1 MLGNLTPKQKKIYDY
16 VLDYC
21 SKNTYSP
28 SLKEIANH
36 FEKSVPTIHQYIK
49 ALIKKGFLKKKKGA
63 ARGLEITIKDE
74 SSANPIIKNLRIGII
89 GYGIVGQAVE
99 YGFSNQKIYVYDKYK
114 KTDSLELVVKRSDY
128 LFICL
133 PTPTKKDESC
143 IDLTIINDNIAK
155 IAKLASGSDKIII
168 IKSTVIPGTT
178 SDFIKQY
185 PKVQFCF
192 NPEFTK
198 ERSFLQ
204 DFINTDRVILGAE
217 NDLVSRRVASIY
229 QSIMPSTPIFQ
240 TDPTTAEMVK
250 YMANCFLATK
260 VIFANEMYEIC
271 RKLGLK
277 YEEVKNMVVA
287 DKRIHNSHLDITSL
301 KGFGGKCF
309 PKDLL
314 ALRGLANKMKV
325 DAKILDSVWNKNLKI
340 RKVKDWEDIPF
351 AVSKSFGHKR

>member
-1 MLGNLTPKQKKIYDY
+1 MTPKQKEIFDY
-16 VLDYC
+16 VLDYY
-21 SKNTYSP
+21 SENAYSP
-28 SLKEIANH
+28 SLKEIADH
-36 FEKSVPTIHQYIK
+36 FGKSVPTIHQYIK
-49 ALIKKGFLKKKKGA
+49 ALIKKGFLKKKTGV
-63 ARGLEITIKDE
+63 ARGLEIVIKDE
-74 SSANPIIKNLRIGII
+74 ASANQVVRNMKIGIV

-99 YGFSNQKIYVYDKYK
+99 YGFSNQEIHIYDKYK
-114 KTDSLELVVKRSDY
+114 KSESLDQVVKKSDY
-128 LFICL
+128 IFICL
-133 PTPTKKDESC
+133 PTPIKKDESS
-143 IDLTIINDNIAK
+143 IDLNIVNTSVAK
-155 IAKLASGSDKIII
+155 IAKLASGTDKIVI

-178 SDFIKQY
+178 SGFIKRY

-192 NPEFTK
+192 NPEFTT

-204 DFINTDRVILGAE
+204 DFINTDRVIIGTE
-217 NDLVSRRVASIY
+217 NDFISRRVASIY

-271 RKLGLK
+271 QKLDLK

-287 DKRIHNSHLDITSL
+287 DKRIYDSHLEITSL

-314 ALRGLANKMKV
+314 ALRALAKKMKV
-325 DAKILDSVWNKNLKI
+325 DTKILDSVWEKNLKI
-340 RKVKDWEDIPF
+340 RKIKDWENIPF